1 MNANP
6 QGEER
11 RLPARVVWP
20 GALLMA
26 AGILTPL
33 ASIMLLHQSGRSLPT
48 AALAVALLSLG
59 VHRLVWWR
67 PDPFQAWQRV
77 LISLVIGTI
86 AYCLAWVMPAQL
98 FGLLGG
104 TLKS

>member
-11 RLPARVVWP
+11 RLPARVAWP
-20 GALLMA
+20 GALLVA

-33 ASIMLLHQSGRSLPT
+33 ASIMLLHDSGRSLPA

-67 PDPFQAWQRV
+67 PDPFQAWQPTALRGSCPP
-77 LISLVIGTI
+77 ICS
-86 AYCLAWVMPAQL
+86 A
-98 FGLLGG
+98 
-104 TLKS
+104 SSEEH